1 MKPNWNLT
9 TLKIGLK
16 AVKSHVHHW
25 IRKKNYLFSI
35 KRPYL
40 VSRVQSHILNSPFL
54 HGGSLL
60 RSHFTLMMYHS
71 LKPLLSGLQ
80 AQSIRADSCNSL
92 VSKLECDPGKLLV
105 TCSFKSQCL
114 LQKPHICEPDIDA
127 SLISYP
133 FAALVI
139 WQYIVDKELSKN
151 LKK

>member
-16 AVKSHVHHW
+16 VVKSHVHHW

-71 LKPLLSGLQ
+71 LNPLLSGLQ

-92 VSKLECDPGKLLV
+92 VSKPERDPGELLV
-105 TCSFKSQCL
+105 AVKHVSLKVSACNKN
-114 LQKPHICEPDIDA
+114 
-127 SLISYP
+127 LIS
-133 FAALVI
+133 ANQTLM
-139 WQYIVDKELSKN
+139 L
-151 LKK
+151 L